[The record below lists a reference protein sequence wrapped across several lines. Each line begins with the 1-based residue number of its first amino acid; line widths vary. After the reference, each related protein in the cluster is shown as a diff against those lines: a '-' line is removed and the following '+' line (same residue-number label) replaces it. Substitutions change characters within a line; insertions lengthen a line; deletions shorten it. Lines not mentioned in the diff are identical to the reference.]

1 MTSIQEYLKVFSS
14 HTDYEEYASGGTM
27 VRPNVSYC
35 EDVKDVHYNPYVE
48 TRLTTYYDITD
59 ISQPTTIFTNYD
71 NSVKSIEIDGV
82 MLDSVVTTY
91 QFNTVGEHIIKYEF
105 NDPTKVGNNAPLFWG
120 LTIIKR
126 AIISNTFTSI
136 GDNAFNGCSGL
147 TNIEIPNSVTN
158 IGKYAFQG
166 CSSVTNINIP
176 NGITSIG
183 NYTFQTCRSL
193 TSITIPSSVTE
204 IGYYAFQMCISLTSI
219 ELPSGV
225 TSIDNCAFNA
235 CGDLTSIELP
245 SGVTSIGDNVFNACN
260 SLSNVTVLAT
270 TPPTLGSSVFDNNAS
285 GRKIYVPSASV
296 NAYKAATNWST
307 YANQIQAIPTT

>member
-14 HTDYEEYASGGTM
+14 HTDYEDYASGDTM
-27 VRPNVSYC
+27 VTPNVSYC
-35 EDVKDVHYNPYVE
+35 EDVEDLHYNPWFE

-59 ISQPTTIFTNYD
+59 ISQPTTIFTNFD

-147 TNIEIPNSVTN
+147 TNI
-158 IGKYAFQG
+158 
-166 CSSVTNINIP
+166 NIP

-225 TSIDNCAFNA
+225 TSI
-235 CGDLTSIELP
+235 
-245 SGVTSIGDNVFNACN
+245 GDNVFNACN

-285 GRKIYVPSASV
+285 GRKIYVPSDSV
-296 NAYKAATNWST
+296 NAYKTATNWSD
-307 YANQIQAIPTT
+307 YADIIQAIPTT